1 MPRNRNRRQR
11 QSKQSALQ
19 RANELT
25 LDPRVLEDDKV
36 KVLLAKARNA
46 KTNEE
51 ALRYHLLLDK
61 FLFGEHSLTENP
73 ERSEELSRARQGAVG
88 RDRAEEAYAADDRG
102 FVDDVFNRTEQYKL
116 TGDKAEE
123 AKAKAMQ
130 QYKDARNGRLAVLNN
145 KRLEVDWMIEH
156 GPKMEVMATGHFE
169 TIGSMPNVQQVLKPD
184 IIRLMHRQ
192 WVFQPGLNKDVPEIF
207 ARKYESFQTSRQET
221 QEREALLTAKG
232 VGGQGLE
239 VTMLE
244 RKMREIDKKYQTR
257 RQLLGA

>member
-1 MPRNRNRRQR
+1 MGRKRNKRQR
-11 QSKQSALQ
+11 QSKSALQ
-19 RANELT
+19 RANTLT
-25 LDPRVLEDDKV
+25 QDPRVLEDPKV
-36 KVLLAKARNA
+36 KVLLENARNA

-51 ALRYHLLLDK
+51 ALKYHLLLDK
-61 FLFGEHSLTENP
+61 FLFGEGSLTENP
-73 ERSEELSRARQGAVG
+73 ARSEELSRARQGAVG
-88 RDRAEEAYAADDRG
+88 RDRAEAAYAADDRG
-102 FVDDVFNRTEQYKL
+102 FIDDVFNRTEKHKL
-116 TGDKAEE
+116 TGEAAEK

-130 QYKDARNGRLAVLNN
+130 MFSDARNGKLAERNN
-145 KRLEVDWMIEH
+145 RKLEVDWMIEH
-156 GPKMEVMATGHFE
+156 GPKKDVMATGHFE

-207 ARKYESFQTSRQET
+207 AEKYESFQNSQQET

-232 VGGQGLE
+232 IGGQGLE